1 MANCKADL
9 LEIASPPLAKKTSTR
24 KRKRLPAWCRP
35 TFSPEHGVLLV
46 LLGSFLTG
54 ASLAQ
59 QWNSSTNLALVCAFF
74 TLQLEHPYVVQL
86 KQRKNIKPR
95 FMLWGGIYGAI
106 ALSLAILL
114 WFKAPVLLW
123 IYLLAITIF
132 IADGVAVILKKHKSI
147 ANEVIGF
154 AGISLSAPL
163 AYGATTGSISWEAMG
178 IWILNTLFFSSAIY
192 TIKLRRKKT
201 HSLKPGI
208 IYHGISTTIIAGLY
222 GFSCLSLVTAL
233 SFAVALVKFGT
244 VNLVLDWYRK
254 SKFQFIA
261 IFETRFALVYIAIAC
276 ISVLPAHLPPR

>member
-1 MANCKADL
+1 M
-9 LEIASPPLAKKTSTR
+9 EIASPHLTQKISITKKYK
-24 KRKRLPAWCRP
+24 KRPSWCRP

-46 LLGSFLTG
+46 LFGSFLTG

-59 QWNSSTNLALVCAFF
+59 QWTSSTNLALVCAFF

-86 KQRKNIKPR
+86 KLRKNLKPR

-123 IYLLAITIF
+123 IYLLAIVIF

-147 ANEVIGF
+147 VNEIIGF

-163 AYGATTGSISWEAMG
+163 AYSATTGSLSLEAMG

-201 HSLKPGI
+201 RALSPGI
-208 IYHGISTTIIAGLY
+208 IYHGVSATIVAGLY
-222 GFSCLSLVTAL
+222 GLSCLSLITAL

-244 VNLVLDWYRK
+244 VNLVLEWYRK
-254 SKFQFIA
+254 SKFQLIA
-261 IFETRFALVYIAIAC
+261 IFETRFALVYVAIVC

>member
-1 MANCKADL
+1 MA
-9 LEIASPPLAKKTSTR
+9 IASPPLTKKTSISK
-24 KRKRLPAWCRP
+24 KRKRLPSWCRP

-46 LLGSFLTG
+46 LFGSFLTG

-59 QWNSSTNLALVCAFF
+59 QWNSATNIALVCAFF

-86 KQRKNIKPR
+86 KLRKNLKPR
-95 FMLWGGIYGAI
+95 FLLWSIVYGAI

-147 ANEVIGF
+147 TNEIIGF

-163 AYGATTGSISWEAMG
+163 AYSATTGNISWEVMG

-201 HSLKPGI
+201 CSLTAGV
-208 IYHGISTTIIAGLY
+208 IYHGVSATIVAGLY
-222 GFSCLSLVTAL
+222 GLNCLSLITAL

-244 VNLVLDWYRK
+244 VNLVLEWYRQ
-254 SKFQFIA
+254 SKFQLIA
-261 IFETRFALVYIAIAC
+261 IFETRFALIYIAIAC

>member
-1 MANCKADL
+1 M
-9 LEIASPPLAKKTSTR
+9 EIASPHLTQKISITKKYK
-24 KRKRLPAWCRP
+24 KRPSWCRP

-46 LLGSFLTG
+46 LFGSFLTG

-59 QWNSSTNLALVCAFF
+59 QWTSSTNLALVCAFF

-86 KQRKNIKPR
+86 KLRKNLKPR

-123 IYLLAITIF
+123 IYLLAIVIF

-147 ANEVIGF
+147 ANEIIGF

-163 AYGATTGSISWEAMG
+163 AYSAKTGSLSLEAMG

-201 HSLKPGI
+201 RALSPGI
-208 IYHGISTTIIAGLY
+208 IYHGVSATIVAGLY
-222 GFSCLSLVTAL
+222 GLSCLSLITAL

-244 VNLVLDWYRK
+244 VNLVLEWYRK
-254 SKFQFIA
+254 SKFQLIA
-261 IFETRFALVYIAIAC
+261 IFETRFALVYVAIVC